1 MNAAQLT
8 EKINELEEKK
18 LKNYPNKTF
27 IKKSSVDAV
36 SLLPQLD
43 FVYIDG
49 NHNYE
54 SVKEDIE
61 HYYPLVKPNG
71 FFGGHDFYGNFKGVV
86 LAVTEFVKENGLTL
100 LRLL

>member
-1 MNAAQLT
+1 VWST
-8 EKINELEEKK
+8 
-18 LKNYPNKTF
+18 
-27 IKKSSVDAV
+27 KKSSVDAV

-49 NHNYE
+49 NHNHE

-100 LRLL
+100 HSDFYDWWVIKPENK